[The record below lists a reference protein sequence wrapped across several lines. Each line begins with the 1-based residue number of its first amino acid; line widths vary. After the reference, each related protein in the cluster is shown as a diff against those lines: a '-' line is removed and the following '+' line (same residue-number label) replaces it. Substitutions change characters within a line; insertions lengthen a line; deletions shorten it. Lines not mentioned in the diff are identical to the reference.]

1 MKEKKAKFG
10 REKISE
16 LGGELGDNMINQI
29 SRLYPPYAKF
39 IMDSIA
45 TMNSDSLLSQRER
58 EIIRLSSLIT
68 VGASL
73 VQVKNSIRLMLKR
86 GIFNRDEIGE
96 IIMQT
101 SFFCG
106 FSPALTA
113 AFVALEVIDE
123 LDVDTVPS
131 SGLE

>member
-1 MKEKKAKFG
+1 MEEEKAKLG
-10 REKISE
+10 KAKISE
-16 LGGELGDNMINQI
+16 LGGDLGDKMINQI

-39 IMDSIA
+39 IKNSVA
-45 TMNSDSLLSQRER
+45 TMNTDSVLSKRER

-73 VQVKNSIRLMLKR
+73 VQVKNSVRMMLKQ
-86 GIFNRDEIGE
+86 GVFDRDEIGE

-106 FSPALTA
+106 FSPAITA
-113 AFVALEVIDE
+113 AFVALEAIDE
-123 LDVDTVPS
+123 LDKK
-131 SGLE
+131 

>member
-1 MKEKKAKFG
+1 MEESKAKFG
-10 REKISE
+10 KEKISE
-16 LGGELGDNMINQI
+16 LGGDLGDIMINEI

-39 IMDSIA
+39 IQNSVAAMNTDSV
-45 TMNSDSLLSQRER
+45 LSKRER

-73 VQVKNSIRLMLKR
+73 VQVKNSVKMMLKR
-86 GIFNRDEIGE
+86 GIFDRDEIGE

-106 FSPALTA
+106 FSPAINA
-113 AFVALEVIDE
+113 AFAALEAIDE
-123 LDVDTVPS
+123 LD
-131 SGLE
+131 

>member
-1 MKEKKAKFG
+1 MEESKAKFG
-10 REKISE
+10 KEKISE
-16 LGGELGDNMINQI
+16 LGGDLGDIMINEI

-39 IMDSIA
+39 IQNSVA
-45 TMNSDSLLSQRER
+45 TMNTDSVLSKRER

-73 VQVKNSIRLMLKR
+73 VQVKNSVKMMLKR
-86 GIFNRDEIGE
+86 GIFDRDEIGE

-106 FSPALTA
+106 FSPAINA
-113 AFVALEVIDE
+113 AFAALEAIDE
-123 LDVDTVPS
+123 LD
-131 SGLE
+131 

>member
-1 MKEKKAKFG
+1 MEEEKAKLG
-10 REKISE
+10 KAKISE
-16 LGGELGDNMINQI
+16 LGGDLGDKMINQI

-39 IMDSIA
+39 IKNSVA
-45 TMNSDSLLSQRER
+45 TMNTDSVLSKRER

-73 VQVKNSIRLMLKR
+73 VQVKNSVRMMLKQDV
-86 GIFNRDEIGE
+86 FDRDEIGE

-106 FSPALTA
+106 FSPAITA
-113 AFVALEVIDE
+113 AFVALEAIDE
-123 LDVDTVPS
+123 LDKK
-131 SGLE
+131 

>member
-1 MKEKKAKFG
+1 MEEKKIKLG
-10 REKISE
+10 KEKISE
-16 LGGELGDNMINQI
+16 LGGELGDFMINNI
-29 SRLYPPYAKF
+29 NRLHPPYAQF
-39 IMDSIA
+39 IKNSVA
-45 TMNSDSLLSQRER
+45 AMNSDSLLNQRER

-73 VQVKNSIRLMLKR
+73 VQVKNTIRMMLKR
-86 GIFNRDEIGE
+86 NIFSKNEIGE

-106 FSPALTA
+106 FSPAITA

-123 LDVDTVPS
+123 LDK
-131 SGLE
+131 